1 MKKALF
7 VMAAALLMG
16 TAFTSCEKENNND
29 TKNGV
34 FRATIDQDAKIHID
48 GTTLNWEYLNPD
60 EEYPQTDWIF
70 LIDRN
75 GRFCVPYALR
85 PEGVTSSH
93 GAVAEFDIMHPS
105 TYREPTFNP
114 MSESFI
120 AMTHMQYLGGVTENS
135 IILGLNNFSA
145 RPYHSIPMV
154 CRTFDNELH
163 FTNLFGVLK
172 LHINTS
178 RTNNL
183 EYFTV
188 ITDHDIVGAFQV
200 VFDENNDP
208 SIQMSPYH
216 NSVYYHD
223 ILYFNRLTFQTWDQ
237 CDGKDYYIPIF
248 PNTYNTFQIMF
259 KFFGETEHVIKSSN
273 SAITFTRNIMH
284 TLNVTL

>member
-7 VMAAALLMG
+7 VMAAVLLMG

-34 FRATIDQDAKIHID
+34 FRATIDQDAKIHIN

-60 EEYPQTDWIF
+60 EEYPLTDWIS

-75 GRFCVPYALR
+75 GRFCVPYALC

-93 GAVAEFDIMHPS
+93 GAVAEFDINHPS
-105 TYREPTFNP
+105 TYRESLFNP

-120 AMTHMQYLGGVTENS
+120 AMSHMQYLGGVTENS
-135 IILGLNNFSA
+135 ILFGLNNFFA
-145 RPYHSIPMV
+145 RPYNSFPMV
-154 CRTFDNELH
+154 CRTYDRELH

-178 RTNNL
+178 RTNPL

-188 ITDHDIVGAFQV
+188 VTDNNIVGAFRV
-200 VFDENNDP
+200 DFDENNNP
-208 SIQMSPYH
+208 SIQISAEH
-216 NSVYYHD
+216 NSTYYSD
-223 ILYFNRLTFQTWDQ
+223 IHYFNRLTFQTWDL

-248 PNTYNTFQIMF
+248 PNTYNTFQILF
-259 KFFGETEHVIKSSN
+259 KFYGESEHVVKSSN
-273 SAITFTRNIMH
+273 SPITFTRNIMH